1 MKDHFYASARFED
14 QIYVHKTTQNN
25 VTTRELRGLTAGLK
39 QELEAAVISNI
50 LVLYESLRVRSLYN
64 AIHHCPSGPNYAT
77 SLNRLWILLHPWGK
91 LSKHVLKVRKPK
103 MMALDS
109 ALPMEVE
116 LLSHDFLTMTL
127 GNLIEPAGV
136 LL

>member
-1 MKDHFYASARFED
+1 MLY
-14 QIYVHKTTQNN
+14 TTA
-25 VTTRELRGLTAGLK
+25 L
-39 QELEAAVISNI
+39 
-50 LVLYESLRVRSLYN
+50 
-64 AIHHCPSGPNYAT
+64 SGPNYAT

-103 MMALDS
+103 MMSLDS

-116 LLSHDFLTMTL
+116 LLSHDFLTMAL

>member
-64 AIHHCPSGPNYAT
+64 AIHHRPFRT
-77 SLNRLWILLHPWGK
+77 
-91 LSKHVLKVRKPK
+91 
-103 MMALDS
+103 
-109 ALPMEVE
+109 
-116 LLSHDFLTMTL
+116 
-127 GNLIEPAGV
+127 
-136 LL
+136 